1 MKVNDLISSFEI
13 QMSNEEK
20 QVYNMLESP
29 QYYSNFPERT
39 QFVLDS
45 LIRKSLVSK
54 VRHGNNILV
63 ARND

>member
-1 MKVNDLISSFEI
+1 
-13 QMSNEEK
+13 MSNEEK